1 MNENQHS
8 ITVLFNPVP
17 DPQEKKGRPQPTP
30 FCVTACFSNLP
41 AGTDVVKLTKRFYE
55 NLMRSLDSAIAECKT
70 GKRDG
75 VVPMQIVT
83 IATALVTA
91 EFGGEDVP
99 ADGTNPIDSSTP
111 TDDADPAAHGEGD
124 DANIGDN
131 DKPAGEAGSEGDSN
145 AATGEAGGDA
155 GANVGASEG
164 NDTGSGG
171 NDVESAVEPSMEAS
185 DANESGGAV

>member
-8 ITVLFNPVP
+8 ITVLFNPAP
-17 DPQEKKGRPQPTP
+17 DPQEKKDGPQPTP

-41 AGTDVVKLTKRFYE
+41 AGTDFVKLTKRFYE

-75 VVPMQIVT
+75 VVPVQIVT

-99 ADGTNPIDSSTP
+99 ADGTTPIDSSTP
-111 TDDADPAAHGEGD
+111 TDDAGPAAPGEGD
-124 DANIGDN
+124 DVSISEN
-131 DKPAGEAGSEGDSN
+131 DKPAGEADSDSSNN
-145 AATGEAGGDA
+145 AAAGGAGGDA
-155 GANVGASEG
+155 GTNAGVSEG
-164 NDTGSGG
+164 NDTGNAGSATEGISGT
-171 NDVESAVEPSMEAS
+171 SMEVS
-185 DANESGGAV
+185 DTTESGGAM

>member
-8 ITVLFNPVP
+8 ITVLFNPAP
-17 DPQEKKGRPQPTP
+17 DPQTKTGGPQPTP

-41 AGTDVVKLTKRFYE
+41 AGTDFVKLTKRFYE

-70 GKRDG
+70 GKRDDAAP
-75 VVPMQIVT
+75 VDPN
-83 IATALVTA
+83 A
-91 EFGGEDVP
+91 
-99 ADGTNPIDSSTP
+99 P
-111 TDDADPAAHGEGD
+111 TGDADPAAPGKGD
-124 DANIGDN
+124 DANISEN
-131 DKPAGEAGSEGDSN
+131 DKPAGEADSDSSNN
-145 AATGEAGGDA
+145 AAAGEAGGDA

>member
-8 ITVLFNPVP
+8 ITVLFNPAP
-17 DPQEKKGRPQPTP
+17 DPQTKTGGPQPTP

-41 AGTDVVKLTKRFYE
+41 AGTDFVKLTKRFYE

-75 VVPMQIVT
+75 VVPVQIVT

-99 ADGTNPIDSSTP
+99 ADGTTPIDSSTP
-111 TDDADPAAHGEGD
+111 TDDAGPAAPGEGD
-124 DANIGDN
+124 DVSISEN
-131 DKPAGEAGSEGDSN
+131 DKPAGEADSDSSNN
-145 AATGEAGGDA
+145 AAAGGAGGDA
-155 GANVGASEG
+155 GTNAGVSEG
-164 NDTGSGG
+164 NDTGNAGSATEGISGT
-171 NDVESAVEPSMEAS
+171 SMEVS
-185 DANESGGAV
+185 DTTESGGAM

>member
-8 ITVLFNPVP
+8 ITVLFNPAP
-17 DPQEKKGRPQPTP
+17 DPQTKTGGPQPTP

-41 AGTDVVKLTKRFYE
+41 AGTDFVKLTKRFYE

-75 VVPMQIVT
+75 VVPVQIVT

-99 ADGTNPIDSSTP
+99 ADGTTPIDSSTP
-111 TDDADPAAHGEGD
+111 TDDAGPAAPGEGD
-124 DANIGDN
+124 DVSISEN
-131 DKPAGEAGSEGDSN
+131 DKPAGEADSDSSNN
-145 AATGEAGGDA
+145 AAAGGAGGDA
-155 GANVGASEG
+155 GTNTGVSEG
-164 NDTGSGG
+164 NDTGNAGSATEGISGT
-171 NDVESAVEPSMEAS
+171 SMEVS
-185 DANESGGAV
+185 DTTESGGAM

>member
-8 ITVLFNPVP
+8 ITVLFNPAP
-17 DPQEKKGRPQPTP
+17 DPQTKTGGPQPTP

-41 AGTDVVKLTKRFYE
+41 AGTDFVKLTKRFYE

-75 VVPMQIVT
+75 VVPVQIVT

-99 ADGTNPIDSSTP
+99 ADGTTPIDSSTP
-111 TDDADPAAHGEGD
+111 TDDACPAAPGEGD
-124 DANIGDN
+124 DVSISEN
-131 DKPAGEAGSEGDSN
+131 DKPAGEADSDSSNN
-145 AATGEAGGDA
+145 AAAGGAGGDA
-155 GANVGASEG
+155 GTNTGVSEG
-164 NDTGSGG
+164 NDTGNAGSATEGISGT
-171 NDVESAVEPSMEAS
+171 SMEVS
-185 DANESGGAV
+185 DTTESGGAM